1 MKEGHGSRE
10 PGAGAAPAIEEL
22 AQARQELETANRKLA
37 EAHRLASLG
46 RLSAGIVHE
55 IKTPIGSIFS
65 NNEVIIRS
73 LAKIKELLSEAQ
85 EQRAPPPKKAL
96 DMIETISGLAA
107 VDKIAC
113 ERISGIIRSLK
124 TFARV
129 NESELMKSDI
139 NHMLLN
145 TIKLAS
151 TVFRDRIRIETEL
164 GEIPEV
170 ECYPGLLNQVFLNLI
185 VNAGQAIEG
194 EGRVVVRTVEEGNRV
209 HISVQDNG
217 RGIPPEIRPKIFAA
231 GFTTKPFGEGTGLG
245 LTISREI
252 VEDTHGGKIGFE
264 SEPGKGTIFHVRIP
278 IEQKQRSE
286 TPWQTA
292 QTTDSRAS

>member
-1 MKEGHGSRE
+1 MSQDNSSALR
-10 PGAGAAPAIEEL
+10 EEL
-22 AQARQELETANRKLA
+22 DAANRKLA

-73 LAKIKELLSEAQ
+73 VDKIKALLAGAQ
-85 EQRAPPPKKAL
+85 AEGAPPPQKAIDML
-96 DMIETISGLAA
+96 DVVAGLGA

-139 NHMLLN
+139 NEMLVN

-151 TVFRDRIRIETEL
+151 TVFRDRIRIETQF
-164 GEIPEV
+164 GEIPLV

-185 VNAGQAIEG
+185 VNAAQAIEG
-194 EGRVVVRTVEEGNRV
+194 EGIVVVGTRQEENSLEIWVR
-209 HISVQDNG
+209 DNG
-217 RGIPPEIRPKIFAA
+217 PGIPDEIRPKIFAA

-252 VEDTHGGKIGFE
+252 VEDTHGGRISFATE
-264 SEPGKGTIFHVRIP
+264 LGKGTIFTVRIP

-286 TPWQTA
+286 TPWRIA
-292 QTTDSRAS
+292 QTTDQRAS

>member
-1 MKEGHGSRE
+1 MSQDS
-10 PGAGAAPAIEEL
+10 ATLQEEL
-22 AQARQELETANRKLA
+22 DNANRKLA

-65 NNEVIIRS
+65 NNDVVIRS
-73 LAKIKELLSEAQ
+73 VEKIKALLLASQAEG
-85 EQRAPPPKKAL
+85 APPPQKAIDML
-96 DMIETISGLAA
+96 DVVAGLGA

-129 NESELMKSDI
+129 NESELLKSDI
-139 NHMLLN
+139 NDMLCN

-151 TVFRDRIRIETEL
+151 TVFRDRIKIETEF
-164 GEIPEV
+164 GDIPQV

-185 VNAGQAIEG
+185 VNGAQSIEG
-194 EGRVVVRTVEEGNRV
+194 EGFIVVGTRQEDNSVEIWV
-209 HISVQDNG
+209 KDNG
-217 RGIPPEIRPKIFAA
+217 RGIPEEIRPKIFAA

-252 VEDTHGGKIGFE
+252 VEDTHGGRISFA
-264 SEPGKGTIFHVRIP
+264 SELGKGTIFNVRIP
-278 IEQKQRSE
+278 IEQRQRSE
-286 TPWQTA
+286 TPWRTA
-292 QTTDSRAS
+292 QTTEQRAS